1 MHTKSGTPYYV
12 SPQVLTGIYDRK
24 CDMWGCGIIMY
35 IMLCGYPPFYGA
47 DTAEVLAKIQLGR
60 YSFNEADWKYIQE
73 SAKDLIR
80 HMLYIMPSER
90 ILPSAALK
98 HPFIVDNA
106 SMPDFVPMKLS
117 LIDNLRTFC
126 NERS

>member
-1 MHTKSGTPYYV
+1 
-12 SPQVLTGIYDRK
+12 
-24 CDMWGCGIIMY
+24 
-35 IMLCGYPPFYGA
+35 
-47 DTAEVLAKIQLGR
+47 
-60 YSFNEADWKYIQE
+60 
-73 SAKDLIR
+73 
-80 HMLYIMPSER
+80 MLYIMPSER

-126 NERS
+126 KMNALKKAALQVIAAYVEPRNVKKLKDLFTHKELPELNANKLDAINDLSALLEDISKYLVQLSK